1 MASALYTLITRV
13 SPFRD
18 VIPHR
23 GYPLFVRSPLRV
35 SPKHD
40 VSPLRKASPLSW
52 RHLIDGV
59 SLIHATHS
67 PACTPA
73 PPGWWPVMSRFLKLL
88 LVTILNPS
96 ICNQL
101 NPTYATHGWLSR
113 RIHQQT
119 GKLKPGNHIV
129 KFAVPGPK
137 NYGCRTQDGKV
148 IGQEPVTWQNTSIWV
163 VHTVSLYYFWR
174 CRSNLHTITIPN
186 SQELGLSRY
195 QSGVC
200 ARYTYP
206 FLCPCY
212 LFSDNNY

>member
-23 GYPLFVRSPLRV
+23 GYPLFVTSPLRV

-40 VSPLRKASPLSW
+40 VSPLRKVSPLSW

-101 NPTYATHGWLSR
+101 NPTYATQGWLSR
-113 RIHQQT
+113 RIHQQIET
-119 GKLKPGNHIV
+119 RESHRQICCPW
-129 KFAVPGPK
+129 P
-137 NYGCRTQDGKV
+137 
-148 IGQEPVTWQNTSIWV
+148 QELRLWNPRRKSDWSRACHVTKY
-163 VHTVSLYYFWR
+163 HTVSLYYFWQ
-174 CRSNLHTITIPN
+174 CRSNLHTITITS
-186 SQELGLSRY
+186 SQELDLSRY

-212 LFSDNNY
+212 LFSDNGY